1 MFPCPFL
8 NLLHSQ
14 CQNFSYDIRDLSSC
28 TSVPRKG
35 SGEWEHPNCPPQQLL
50 TTQPS
55 LELLPWP
62 SACLPACS
70 HTWGSCASSTLKGA
84 HILNLRAFLL
94 SFFFF
99 REPPQHQQAEGQ
111 CFSRRWLE
119 KQTREAEAVNTW
131 SLLHLLN
138 TCFKQ
143 LSIVQRAAGGS

>member
-1 MFPCPFL
+1 MFPCPCL
-8 NLLHSQ
+8 NLFHSQ

-35 SGEWEHPNCPPQQLL
+35 SGEWERPNCPPQELL

-94 SFFFF
+94 SFFFLSRTSSASAGRRTVF
-99 REPPQHQQAEGQ
+99 FTEVVGKADQGSGGCEHVEPVA
-111 CFSRRWLE
+111 S
-119 KQTREAEAVNTW
+119 A
-131 SLLHLLN
+131 
-138 TCFKQ
+138 
-143 LSIVQRAAGGS
+143 